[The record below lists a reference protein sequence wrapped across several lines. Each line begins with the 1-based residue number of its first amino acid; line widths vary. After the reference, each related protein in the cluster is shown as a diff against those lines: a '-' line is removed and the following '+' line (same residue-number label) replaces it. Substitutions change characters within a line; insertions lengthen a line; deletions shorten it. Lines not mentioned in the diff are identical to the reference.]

1 MQFSRQIFKNTKGS
15 ATAGHA
21 ILIIAA
27 LVSGIATGKMMWL
40 GSLDNHWLIQTGKVV
55 LGLGLIEGAIGWTYH
70 GIRKVFTNSVQRG
83 LSWVFLLA
91 LIGAVLSNLFTER
104 MLSRGLPLNEF
115 QQAWVDWAFDSVV
128 VGVML
133 AVGAIQLFSDD
144 ARLERSRLRQIGE
157 QAEVEIEKQQQQ
169 IFPASIEASEASSL
183 PEQPLGNGYRR

>member
-1 MQFSRQIFKNTKGS
+1 MQINRLIFKNIKHS
-15 ATAGHA
+15 ATAGHF
-21 ILIIAA
+21 ILVIAA

-40 GSLDNHWLIQTGKVV
+40 GSIGDHWLIRIGKVA
-55 LGLGLIEGAIGWTYH
+55 LGLGLVEGAIGWTYH
-70 GIRKVFTNSVQRG
+70 GIRKVFTNSAQRLFGWFFLGG
-83 LSWVFLLA
+83 LLFV
-91 LIGAVLSNLFTER
+91 VLTNLYTER
-104 MLSRGLPLNEF
+104 MLSRGAQINEF
-115 QQAWVDWAFDSVV
+115 QQAWVDWAFDSV

-169 IFPASIEASEASSL
+169 IFPASIEASEAGSL